1 MIPLGHIDNKHM
13 QDRKNGTKS
22 QGIITLIEINTLF
35 LVFHLQIMLALSILY
50 LGVLKKFF
58 QLQGALFFLY
68 MDEKI

>member
-1 MIPLGHIDNKHM
+1 MIPLGRIDNKHM

-35 LVFHLQIMLALSILY
+35 LVRRSFY
-50 LGVLKKFF
+50 LGILKKFF
-58 QLQGALFFLY
+58 QLKGASFFLY